1 MILDLIF
8 GMFAS
13 IALGLLDAI
22 PVIPVPAWITQ
33 LAGFASTIFGFAH
46 SMGVWFPVGLIVTV
60 GTALLAIALA
70 SFGIR
75 VVRILISHLTG
86 GGGAS

>member
-8 GMFAS
+8 GMAAW
-13 IALGLLDAI
+13 IALGLLDGV
-22 PVIPVPAWITQ
+22 PVIPVPDWITQ
-33 LAGFASTIFGFAH
+33 LGGFAATIFGFAH
-46 SMGVWFPVGLIVTV
+46 SMGVWFPVGLVVTV
-60 GTALLAIALA
+60 GTALLAIAVA

-75 VVRILISHLTG
+75 IVRIVISHLTG